1 MSNSLSEVKG
11 FHSNTISTSVMN
23 TVDSGYNGDD
33 EEETLSLPRKK
44 NISRHLDQRSGS
56 EVASKVLSLSHLEDD
71 ASSKV
76 HSLMMKDL
84 PLSISDKARKL
95 VSLLDSSM
103 MEPDEQ
109 ADTRDRKLNDDI
121 SRNSSSSLEYDV
133 KFRPESLQ
141 QVGSKAL
148 DLILDIL
155 STDPYNKAHTA
166 FLRDIMGFTDRSMS
180 ILRTKIIESNRVEN
194 RTAFILSIIQDLIL
208 QEDICRCQST
218 VKNGKVESIEL
229 SITSQQQNSLGIK
242 DVGTDNEKHKMKPTI
257 KSFFTHW
264 KKKKKK
270 KKWEESI
277 ATSSSCI
284 VAKKSL
290 PKMKSR
296 NTDGKNNVGD
306 DNDVVSL
313 GREIALFM
321 YQWIALVAF
330 DAIQFY
336 SNTRFSLL
344 RRSTP

>member
-166 FLRDIMGFTDRSMS
+166 FLRDIMGFT
-180 ILRTKIIESNRVEN
+180 
-194 RTAFILSIIQDLIL
+194 TAFILSIIQDLIL

-313 GREIALFM
+313 GREIARFM

-336 SNTRFSLL
+336 SNTRLSLL